1 MPAWHLWSLSQ
12 LQNLFTL
19 RHFGSHHVTSGH
31 IENGRT
37 ANGRLLLS
45 ICSSRSLEDQGLRRL
60 QSRSVTF
67 LGIESKTQCF
77 VWSIAKQF
85 EKKKY
90 STQMWTQRL
99 RGEFNTVTVVPQDAP
114 RPASYVTKFTKQ
126 QQQQIQ
132 NTSKSSK
139 YQQCNECSWAP
150 EEALRPSLGS
160 TGRSVDLGLMLKS
173 AEACNVQKLV
183 EKLWRILKAS

>member
-1 MPAWHLWSLSQ
+1 MTLVVPFTTTKSLYTPTFRLTSRHIRSHWEWSNCQRKTPPFHLQ
-12 LQNLFTL
+12 LPVA
-19 RHFGSHHVTSGH
+19 RRPRTSP
-31 IENGRT
+31 T
-37 ANGRLLLS
+37 AKQK
-45 ICSSRSLEDQGLRRL
+45 CH
-60 QSRSVTF
+60 F

-99 RGEFNTVTVVPQDAP
+99 RGEFNAVTVVPEDAP